1 MDYETVGDPLD
12 VGHLEG
18 GDLGA
23 PRRRR
28 EADQQQRAVS
38 PADQVSG
45 MCSSMAA
52 IARAVAGAFC
62 TGATPTRRRMPRIHV
77 GDVSPGRQTLGV
89 RTAVIEGKPPTVLA
103 PLRTPRSSLARPTLS
118 APSGLC
124 IVQRQH
130 WLCRRRLSQVGQVEH
145 EAIERHRLGKQ
156 ESLPKFDAQRADT
169 LALILRFYAF
179 GDNREVQRFGQFD
192 DG

>member
-1 MDYETVGDPLD
+1 MRPSATRSTSDTWRAAISE
-12 VGHLEG
+12 
-18 GDLGA
+18 
-23 PRRRR
+23 RRCAAAKPISSNARSR
-28 EADQQQRAVS
+28 LPIR
-38 PADQVSG
+38 VSG

-52 IARAVAGAFC
+52 IASAVAGAFC

-77 GDVSPGRQTLGV
+77 GDVCPGRQTLDV
-89 RTAVIEGKPPTVLA
+89 RTAVIEGKPPRCR
-103 PLRTPRSSLARPTLS
+103 LRSEHLRSSLTHPTLS
-118 APSGLC
+118 ALSGLC
-124 IVQRQH
+124 IVQREH
-130 WLCRRRLSQVGQVEH
+130 WLCRRRLGQVRQVEH
-145 EAIERHRLGKQ
+145 EAIERHRFGKQ